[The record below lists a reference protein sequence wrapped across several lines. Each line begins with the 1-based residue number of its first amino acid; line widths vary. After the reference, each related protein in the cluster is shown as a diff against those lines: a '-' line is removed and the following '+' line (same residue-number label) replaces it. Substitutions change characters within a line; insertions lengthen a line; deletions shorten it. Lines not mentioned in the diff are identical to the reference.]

1 MTQAPIRFG
10 REAERMPS
18 FRSLS
23 ANERTI
29 ISLLQRQSPLSRA
42 ELARR
47 TALAIPTVS
56 RLCDQ
61 LLQDE
66 LVEADA
72 KVMMG
77 SRGQPSLPLSL
88 RADGAFAFG
97 IAVRAEELSVVL
109 LDIAGQERGRAV
121 EALSETALE
130 AVTARIAALT
140 TRLAG
145 DAAIAPERVA
155 GMGVA
160 LPGFFVANP
169 LRINAPLGM
178 DDWAVD
184 ALESRLH
191 ASLGL
196 PISIENDGSAAA
208 MGESIYGVGRE
219 YDDFAYLYIDRG
231 LGGGLIRNGA
241 LQRGAHGN
249 AGEFTGLVPP
259 GQRALRPTLTLLLK
273 YAVESGE
280 SFQSIAELLEGYDP
294 NSIYVDR
301 WLADVTPVTELVLS
315 AIASIFDPSAIVLGG
330 RIPSSLAT
338 RLIEDCSYYS
348 VPVRGRD
355 RPFPEASG
363 STFTGDAAAFGAA
376 ALVFDRFLV

>member
-1 MTQAPIRFG
+1 MNQPPLRFG

-23 ANERTI
+23 ANERAI
-29 ISLLQRQSPLSRA
+29 LSLLQRHSPLSRA

-47 TALAIPTVS
+47 TSLAIPTVS

-61 LLQDE
+61 LLQE
-66 LVEADA
+66 KLVEADT

-88 RADGAFAFG
+88 NADGAFAFG

-109 LDIAGQERGRAV
+109 LDITGRERGRAV
-121 EALSETALE
+121 EALSETALD
-130 AVTARIAALT
+130 AVTERIAALT
-140 TRLAG
+140 TQLAS
-145 DAAIAPERVA
+145 DAEIAPERVA

-160 LPGFFVANP
+160 LPGFFITDP

-184 ALESRLH
+184 ALEAKLH
-191 ASLGL
+191 AALGL

-208 MGESIYGVGRE
+208 MGECIYGAGRE
-219 YDDFAYLYIDRG
+219 HDDFAYLYIDRG

-259 GQRALRPTLTLLLK
+259 EQRSLRPTLTLLLE
-273 YAVESGE
+273 YAIDDGE
-280 SFQSIAELLEGYDP
+280 SYLSIAELVEGYTP
-294 NSIYVDR
+294 NASYVER
-301 WLADVTPVTELVLS
+301 WLADVRPVTELVMS
-315 AIASIFDPSAIVLGG
+315 AIASIFDPKAIIFGG
-330 RIPSSLAT
+330 RIPSPLAA
-338 RLIEDCSYYS
+338 RLIESFNYYS

-355 RPFPEASG
+355 RPFPEAGG
-363 STFTGDAAAFGAA
+363 STFRGDAAAFGAA